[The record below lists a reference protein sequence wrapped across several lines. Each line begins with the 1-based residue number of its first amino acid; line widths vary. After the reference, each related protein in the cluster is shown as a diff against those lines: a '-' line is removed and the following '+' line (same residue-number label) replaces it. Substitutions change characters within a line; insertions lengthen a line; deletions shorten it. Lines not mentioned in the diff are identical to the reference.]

1 MATIGKLQVDLRLQT
16 AKFTQ
21 GVKKTTGQLRRMEKA
36 ALSMRG
42 AMVGLVGGATIAGMA
57 ALTKRTVASADA
69 LAKTAD
75 KIGIST
81 DALQELRFAASQ
93 TGVEQNKLEMALQ
106 RMTRRLAEAAQ
117 GGGEAKKAIAE
128 LGLNAQALA
137 AAAPDQAFRMIAD
150 AMEKVPNQADRVRL
164 AFKFFDSEG
173 VALVNTL
180 RGGSEQ
186 LDAFSRQAQ
195 QLGLVLQEDLLRNA
209 EAANDQL
216 DIMNRVLAAQTSGL
230 LLDLAPLITEAGN
243 AFARAIPQI
252 VGFWDALRD
261 DPATLDGIVKRLGSL
276 KDDRSG
282 ILGQLEGGTGRNKL
296 GGRAKARLR
305 AQLEELNAEIKRL
318 ETKVAQRSGQ
328 VIFPGQNPV
337 VRGSAGLPS
346 VSEQGA
352 KASATKS
359 TTKAVREQ
367 TTAAQ
372 NLVEQLREEA
382 ATLGMT
388 EDQLLRYEAAQAIAA
403 AGGQEHA
410 AEIQQLVEQII
421 LERAAL
427 EEVEDSA
434 AQLDKTFQETT
445 DHMSEYANQA
455 ARNIQDAFADFL
467 FDPFDSS
474 LDGMLNNFVATVR
487 RMGAELAAAKLA
499 ESVGLA
505 GGAGG
510 GVNWGKIAGL
520 AANVAGAFG
529 ATGTAVSL
537 DVDAAMA
544 ANPDLFAFAGGG
556 VMTDQGPL
564 PLRTYARGGVA
575 NSAQVAVFG
584 EGSQNEAFVPL
595 PDGRRIPVAM
605 QGGRGGVTINVNTP
619 NAESFRQ
626 ARSKIASDVSR
637 SLRV

>member
-16 AKFTQ
+16 AKFSQ

-42 AMVGLVGGATIAGMA
+42 AMVGLVGGATVAGLA

-81 DALQELRFAASQ
+81 GALQELRFAASQ

-106 RMTRRLAEAAQ
+106 RMTRRLSEAAQ
-117 GGGEAKKAIAE
+117 GTGEAKNAIAE
-128 LGLNAQALA
+128 LGLDAQELA
-137 AAAPDQAFRMIAD
+137 AASPDKAFRMIAD
-150 AMEKVPNQADRVRL
+150 AMETVPNQADRVRL

-186 LDAFSRQAQ
+186 LDAFSAQARN
-195 QLGLVLQEDLLRNA
+195 LGLVLEDDLLRSA

-282 ILGQLEGGTGRNKL
+282 ILGQLAGGSGRGKL
-296 GGRAKARLR
+296 TPRVRARLR

-337 VRGSAGLPS
+337 VRGAAGGLPATTGQTS
-346 VSEQGA
+346 L
-352 KASATKS
+352 ASATKQ
-359 TTKAVREQ
+359 TTAAVREQ

-372 NLVEQLREEA
+372 HLVERLREEA

-388 EDQLLRYEAAQAIAA
+388 EDQLLRYEAAQAVAA
-403 AGGQEHA
+403 AGGAEHA
-410 AEIQQLVEQII
+410 AEIAQLVEQII

-427 EEVEDSA
+427 EEVTEA
-434 AQLDKTFQETT
+434 AETQAETFKETT
-445 DHMSEYANQA
+445 DEMTVFAEQA
-455 ARNIQDAFADFL
+455 ARNIQDAFANFL
-467 FDPFDSS
+467 FDPFNSD
-474 LDGMLNNFVATVR
+474 LDGMLNNFVNTLR
-487 RMGAELAAAKLA
+487 RMGAEILAEKLA
-499 ESVGLA
+499 EKFGL
-505 GGAGG
+505 GGALTGG
-510 GVNWGKIAGL
+510 GGGGGGFDLGEIVRGASLAWGGITSF
-520 AANVAGAFG
+520 FG
-529 ATGTAVSL
+529 
-537 DVDAAMA
+537 
-544 ANPDLFAFAGGG
+544 FADGG
-556 VMTDQGPL
+556 VMTAGGPM
-564 PLRTYARGGVA
+564 PLRTYSRGGVA
-575 NSAQVAVFG
+575 NSPQMAVFG

-605 QGGRGGVTINVNTP
+605 QGGGRGVTINVNTP

-626 ARSKIASDVSR
+626 ARSKIAADVSR
-637 SLRV
+637 SLRA